1 MCYVII
7 TGRSLVWLLL
17 SLVSFMFI
25 LTGIMTPKWLLAQ
38 PMVVNENN
46 ITTFYVPS
54 VGIYNRCIRMEN
66 DRNNC
71 ASFSFYGLAT
81 DAMVYPTPWKAAL
94 FFLALCASIQF
105 LTVVGGVMACCV
117 QSVFKKSVISL
128 AGATQ
133 ALGGL
138 FGVVGLLLYPWGW
151 GSPRVKRMC
160 GEYSEPYIPADCS
173 IGWAMFVTC
182 TGVALVFL
190 ASALSKTADRAANS
204 DKVQFQMDEGKQLI
218 CLA

>member
-1 MCYVII
+1 
-7 TGRSLVWLLL
+7 
-17 SLVSFMFI
+17 
-25 LTGIMTPKWLLAQ
+25 MTPKWLNAQ
-38 PMVVNENN
+38 PIVVNENN

-81 DAMVYPTPWKAAL
+81 DSMVYPTPWKAAL

-105 LTVVGGVMACCV
+105 LTVVAGVMACCV

>member
-7 TGRSLVWLLL
+7 TGRSLAWLLL
-17 SLVSFMFI
+17 SLAAFMLL
-25 LTGIMTPKWLLAQ
+25 LTGIMTPKWLIGQ
-38 PMVVNENN
+38 PVITNDNN
-46 ITTFYVPS
+46 VTGFFVPT
-54 VGIYNRCIRMEN
+54 VGIYNRCIRMVH
-66 DRNNC
+66 DHNNC

-81 DAMVYPTPWKAAL
+81 DSTVYPTPWKAAM
-94 FFLALCASIQF
+94 FFLSLCAAIQF
-105 LTVVGGVMACCV
+105 ATVLAGVMACCV

-138 FGVVGLLLYPWGW
+138 FGVFGLLLYPWGW
-151 GSPRVKRMC
+151 GAQRVKRLC
-160 GEYSEPYIPADCS
+160 GENSEPYIPGDCS
-173 IGWAMFVTC
+173 IGWALFVTA
-182 TGVALVFL
+182 TGVGQVFL
-190 ASALSKTADRAANS
+190 ASALSKPADKAANS